1 MKKYLF
7 LFLLVL
13 CLFLVGCG
21 KNSIKSIKDDLIK
34 SINNLKG
41 YELNGKLELVNN
53 DDVFNYDVD
62 VKFKDKDY
70 YRVTL
75 KNNSNNHEQ
84 VILRNDDGVYVVTP
98 SLNKS
103 FKFQSDWPYNNSQ
116 AYLLKNI
123 VKDIESDKEIE
134 EKSTDDGYVIV
145 SKVNFP
151 NNPKLVKQR
160 VIIDK
165 NMVIKKVEVLNV
177 DGISLMTFTIN
188 KINYK
193 PIFGENDFEINSIIN
208 TSEEEKTENK
218 SNETANDSQKTSTID
233 DIIYPLY
240 IPTGTVLT
248 GEEKVNKTNGER
260 VILTFGGEK
269 PFTLVE
275 ETTAKEEEFT
285 VVPTYGEPYMLIDTV
300 AALSNNSINW
310 VSNGIE
316 YYIVS
321 DVMNQNELIEVAK
334 SVNVVSV
341 LK

>member
-13 CLFLVGCG
+13 CIFIVGCG
-21 KNSIKSIKDDLIK
+21 KNNNKSIKDDLVK
-34 SINNLKG
+34 KINNLKS
-41 YELNGKLELVNN
+41 YQLSGKLEVVNN
-53 DDVFNYDVD
+53 DDVFNYDVE
-62 VKFKDKDY
+62 VNYKDKDY
-70 YRVTL
+70 YRVSL
-75 KNNSNNHEQ
+75 KNLANNHEQ
-84 VILRNDDGVYVVTP
+84 IILRNDDGVYVVTP

-116 AYLLKNI
+116 SYLLKNI
-123 VKDIESDKEIE
+123 IKDIEGDNEVKEVKNEDTYTI
-134 EKSTDDGYVIV
+134 T

-160 VIIDK
+160 VTIDK
-165 NMVIKKVEVLNV
+165 DLSVKKVEILDK
-177 DGISLMTFTIN
+177 DGISLMTFTVN
-188 KINYK
+188 TVNYK
-193 PIFGENDFEINSIIN
+193 PMFDESFFQINSIIN
-208 TSEEEKTENK
+208 SESNK
-218 SNETANDSQKTSTID
+218 ETDKSEKTSTID

-248 GEEKVNKTNGER
+248 NEEKVNKTDGER

-275 ETTAKEEEFT
+275 ETTAPLSEFT
-285 VVPTYGEPYMLIDTV
+285 VIPTYGDPYLLIDTV

-321 DVMNQNELIEVAK
+321 DVMDQTELIEVAQ
-334 SVNVVSV
+334 SVNTISV